1 MFLHGH
7 SNHILKMIK
16 KLDAN
21 YSKIRVTAKDVNIN
35 LILKLYSQAV
45 ELEYRSLKKEKVLGL
60 LQSAS
65 HNFSKPEDFEK
76 VSSNKFLEQI
86 NKELLLSESFSFAF
100 SSISKFAVKIIP
112 KYTSAFNTTE
122 LEIFHILYLVC
133 LNFETKSSNRKTHV
147 NNKNLVNQLKL
158 ENERLVKFSPFKFK
172 TFNIQ
177 IPKKLPENLKIIL
190 RALIN
195 KPFYSVLEDVEALIK
210 DPSEYKYFYEI
221 FSSVGQHIH
230 NSDLID
236 FFDIS
241 IAELTILER
250 PVSKISKNKL
260 VKTNIKIKF
269 IYQIK
274 QPSVK
279 LESSWY

>member
-16 KLDAN
+16 KLDVN
-21 YSKIRVTAKDVNIN
+21 NSKIRVTAKNVNIN
-35 LILKLYSQAV
+35 LILKLYKQAV
-45 ELEYRSLKKEKVLGL
+45 ELKYSTLKKEKVFEL
-60 LQSAS
+60 LESAS
-65 HNFSKPEDFEK
+65 YDFSKSSDFEK
-76 VSSNKFLEQI
+76 MDSNRFLEQI
-86 NKELLLSESFSFAF
+86 NKEILLSESFSFAF
-100 SSISKFAVKIIP
+100 SSVSKLTVKTIL
-112 KYTSAFNTTE
+112 KYTSAFSMTE

-133 LNFETKSSNRKTHV
+133 LNFETKFSNREARV
-147 NNKNLVNQLKL
+147 NNQNLIQQLKL
-158 ENERLVKFSPFKFK
+158 ENEGLVKFSPFKFK

-250 PVSKISKNKL
+250 PVSKVSKNKQ

-269 IYQIK
+269 VYQIK

>member
-1 MFLHGH
+1 
-7 SNHILKMIK
+7 MIK
-16 KLDAN
+16 KLDVN
-21 YSKIRVTAKDVNIN
+21 NSKIRVTAKNVNIN
-35 LILKLYSQAV
+35 LILKLYKQAV
-45 ELEYRSLKKEKVLGL
+45 ELKYSTLKKEKVFEL
-60 LQSAS
+60 LESAS
-65 HNFSKPEDFEK
+65 YDFSKSSDFEK
-76 VSSNKFLEQI
+76 MDSNKFLEQI
-86 NKELLLSESFSFAF
+86 NKEILLSESFSFAF
-100 SSISKFAVKIIP
+100 SSVSKLTVKTIL
-112 KYTSAFNTTE
+112 KYTSAFSMTE

-133 LNFETKSSNRKTHV
+133 LNFETKFSNREARV
-147 NNKNLVNQLKL
+147 NNQNLIQQLKL
-158 ENERLVKFSPFKFK
+158 ENEGLVKFSPFKFK